1 MEYKR
6 LYRSNTNRVIGG
18 VAGGLAEHFGTD
30 PVLVRVLFVLAAF
43 FGGGGFLIYIILWIV
58 IPSNPVIVMNNFAQ
72 NAQTERPADENT
84 VKPETPPVEDNKC
97 KKKRHDGLIGGLVLI
112 TIGVIFL
119 INRLIPEI
127 DFGDLWPVILIV
139 IGLGILIG
147 SFTRKK

>member
-18 VAGGLAEHFGTD
+18 VAGGLAEHFATD
-30 PVLVRVLFVLAAF
+30 PVLVRVLFVLAAV

-58 IPSNPVIVMNNFAQ
+58 IPSNPLIIVNNINQ
-72 NAQTERPADENT
+72 NTNNEKPEKENT
-84 VKPETPPVEDNKC
+84 EKPETPQTEDNKS
-97 KKKRHDGLIGGLVLI
+97 KKKRHDGLIGGLILI

-139 IGLGILIG
+139 IGVGILIG
-147 SFTRKK
+147 SLTRNK